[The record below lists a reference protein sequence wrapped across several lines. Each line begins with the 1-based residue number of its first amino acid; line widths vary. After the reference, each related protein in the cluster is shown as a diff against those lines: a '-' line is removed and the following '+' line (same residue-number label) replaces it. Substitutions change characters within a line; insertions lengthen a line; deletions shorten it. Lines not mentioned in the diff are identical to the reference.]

1 MRVTLPILF
10 LLVTGCTTWRPV
22 ALPTPQDSAWTAS
35 GRLRL
40 TVPGGGRTRGNMA
53 RLTGDTVQ
61 LVVGGGAVVASV
73 PRQHPMTLERRTF
86 SGGNTAG
93 GLLLLG
99 TTVVVGFFIVIAATG
114 GLDILGSAGGGF

>member
-1 MRVTLPILF
+1 MRTFSVALLF
-10 LLVTGCTTWRPV
+10 LLTACSTWRPV
-22 ALPTPQDSAWTAS
+22 TLPTPQDSAWTAS

-40 TVPGGGRTRGNMA
+40 TVPGGGRTRGSMA

-61 LVVGGGAVVASV
+61 LVVGGDAVVASV

-93 GLLLLG
+93 LLLL
-99 TTVVVGFFIVIAATG
+99 VVAGVYIAL
-114 GLDILGSAGGGF
+114 GLAIASTF